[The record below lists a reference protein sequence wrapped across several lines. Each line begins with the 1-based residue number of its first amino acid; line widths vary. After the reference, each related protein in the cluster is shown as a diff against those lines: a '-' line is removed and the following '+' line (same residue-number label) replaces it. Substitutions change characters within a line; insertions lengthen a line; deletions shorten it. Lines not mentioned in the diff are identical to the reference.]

1 MQINSH
7 GKHIKATPPQPK
19 VNGTNAGDGAVAGGE
34 VEQVKPQRLLERL
47 QGDAKVREQL
57 LVEVKAKI
65 AAGEYATREAAV
77 ETAQQII
84 EPN

>member
-19 VNGTNAGDGAVAGGE
+19 VKGTNAGDGAVAGGE

-47 QGDAKVREQL
+47 QKFVNNYWS
-57 LVEVKAKI
+57 K
-65 AAGEYATREAAV
+65 
-77 ETAQQII
+77 
-84 EPN
+84 